1 MNKNTIKLISSFS
14 LSMVSGED
22 IPFIR
27 MREISIEDLQDDLAW
42 CDLVSHVSV
51 PELATVLT
59 HYLNRPIEV
68 NRSAVRL
75 KGNRLIVA
83 KVYGGRLEAGM
94 TQLPGGMILRLVE
107 VYLNKPNLVRF
118 PAAQASEMPAW
129 PVEHIHPEEPT
140 TIGIDWENGEITIMT
155 VSKTL
160 NGDFAAFVQSR
171 TGHENDCYIVDCG
184 EQTWQSVINKEME
197 A

>member
-27 MREISIEDLQDDLAW
+27 MQEISIEDLQDDLAW
-42 CDLVSHVSV
+42 CDLVSHVGV
-51 PELATVLT
+51 PELASVLT
-59 HYLNRPIEV
+59 HSLGRPIEV
-68 NRSAVRL
+68 T
-75 KGNRLIVA
+75 
-83 KVYGGRLEAGM
+83 
-94 TQLPGGMILRLVE
+94 TQLPMGMKLRLVE

-155 VSKTL
+155 VSKTI
-160 NGDFAAFVQSR
+160 NGDFAAFIQSR

-184 EQTWQSVINKEME
+184 EQTWQSVINKEMP